1 MPAILCLQKVRLR
14 GRGFQKIKYLL
25 PASGG
30 FKSID
35 LPMQP
40 PLAFIVHCNMS
51 FVRAARGRRERS
63 KEIIMSNVEDIKQYG
78 KEQMESATAAAGG
91 VQKSLQ
97 AIATAYGDYS
107 KKSLEDGNAFIEKLS
122 GVKTLDKVLELQTEY
137 AKSSYEAF
145 VAESQ
150 KIGALYAD
158 MAKQSFKPFEG
169 IIAKMTPT
177 R

>member
-1 MPAILCLQKVRLR
+1 
-14 GRGFQKIKYLL
+14 
-25 PASGG
+25 
-30 FKSID
+30 
-35 LPMQP
+35 
-40 PLAFIVHCNMS
+40 MS
-51 FVRAARGRRERS
+51 
-63 KEIIMSNVEDIKQYG
+63 KVEDMQQLG
-78 KEQMESATAAAGG
+78 KEQMESAQAAAGD

-107 KKSLEDGNAFIEKLS
+107 KKSFEDGKDFIEKLS

-137 AKSSYEAF
+137 AKTSYETF

-150 KIGALYAD
+150 KIGALYSD

-169 IIAKMTPT
+169 IIAKMTPS

>member
-1 MPAILCLQKVRLR
+1 
-14 GRGFQKIKYLL
+14 
-25 PASGG
+25 
-30 FKSID
+30 
-35 LPMQP
+35 
-40 PLAFIVHCNMS
+40 MS
-51 FVRAARGRRERS
+51 
-63 KEIIMSNVEDIKQYG
+63 KVEDMQQYG
-78 KEQMESATAAAGG
+78 KEQMESAQAAAGG

-107 KKSLEDGNAFIEKLS
+107 KKSLDDGNAFIEKLS

-137 AKSSYEAF
+137 AKTSYETF

-169 IIAKMTPT
+169 IMTKMNPT